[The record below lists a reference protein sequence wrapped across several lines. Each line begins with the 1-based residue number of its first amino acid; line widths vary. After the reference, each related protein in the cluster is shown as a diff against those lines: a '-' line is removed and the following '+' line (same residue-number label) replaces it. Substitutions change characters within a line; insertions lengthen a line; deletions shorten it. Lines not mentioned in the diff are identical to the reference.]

1 MNKPN
6 ARFLLVVAL
15 AVATFC
21 ATAQEKAPQPL
32 RAQPG
37 QPGFRRALPAGV
49 KVLRDVE
56 YVPGGGKS
64 RSLDLFL
71 PESAKPLPVVVWI
84 HGGAWRAGSKEFCPG
99 IPLSGHGFAVVSL
112 NYRLSDEAVFPAQL
126 DDCRA
131 ALRFLR
137 ANAKKY
143 NLDADHVG
151 VWGGSA
157 GGHLVAL
164 LGTTGGRT
172 QSTDGLSDKV
182 QCVVDWY
189 GPTDLTPDGPGK
201 GQNIAVITQLLG
213 GPLQEKL
220 ELATQASPLK
230 QVTKDA
236 APFLIVHGDADHT
249 VNPEHS
255 RLLLAAL
262 HKAGVEATLQILP
275 GAGHSGPQFTSAE
288 NLKLIED
295 FFRKHLVSAK

>member
-1 MNKPN
+1 MNKIN
-6 ARFLLVVAL
+6 ARLLVVLAAAAL
-15 AVATFC
+15 S
-21 ATAQEKAPQPL
+21 ATAQELTRPPML
-32 RAQPG
+32 AQLG
-37 QPGFRRALPAGV
+37 QPGFHRALPAGV

-56 YVPGGGKS
+56 YVPGGGKA
-64 RSLDLFL
+64 RSLDLYL
-71 PESAKPLPVVVWI
+71 PESAWPLPVVVWI
-84 HGGAWRAGSKEFCPG
+84 HGGAWREGSKDHCPG

-112 NYRLSDEAVFPAQL
+112 NYRLSQEAPFPAQL

-137 ANAKKY
+137 ANAKQY
-143 NLDADHVG
+143 NLDAGHIG

-172 QSTDGLSDKV
+172 PSADGLSDKV

-201 GQNIAVITQLLG
+201 GQNIPVITQLLG

-230 QVTKDA
+230 QVTKDT
-236 APFLIVHGDADHT
+236 APFLIVQGDADHT

-255 RLLLAAL
+255 RRLFAAL
-262 HKAGVEATLQILP
+262 QKAGVEASLQILP
-275 GAGHSGPQFTSAE
+275 GAGHGGPQFTSAE